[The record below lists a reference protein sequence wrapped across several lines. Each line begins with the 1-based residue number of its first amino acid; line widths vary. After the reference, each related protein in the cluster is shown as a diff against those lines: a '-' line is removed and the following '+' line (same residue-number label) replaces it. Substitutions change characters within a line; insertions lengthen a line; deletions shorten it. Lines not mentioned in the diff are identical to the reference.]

1 MKSFQKRS
9 VSRGAATEIIEAATA
24 KATELGVAAVIA
36 VVDESA
42 VLKALLRM
50 DGSLLL
56 PVQVAQAKARSAA
69 LLSVD
74 NGVLFDALESDP
86 EMRSGLLA
94 QPGVTL
100 MGGGLVL
107 HDGDDIVGA
116 VGVSGGSTDQ
126 DIAIAT
132 AGRDAAGLS

>member
-1 MKSFQKRS
+1 MKSYQKRS
-9 VSRGAATEIIEAATA
+9 VSHESAQAIVDGASV
-24 KATELGVAAVIA
+24 KATELGVAVVIA

-42 VLKALLRM
+42 VLKAFSRM
-50 DGSLLL
+50 DGTLLL

-74 NGVLFDALESDP
+74 NGVMFGALEADP
-86 EMRSGLLA
+86 EMRSGLIA

-107 HDGDDIVGA
+107 RDGGEIVGA
-116 VGVSGGSTDQ
+116 VGVSGGSTEQ

-132 AGRDAAGLS
+132 AGRDAAGL

>member
-1 MKSFQKRS
+1 MKSYQKRT
-9 VSRGAATEIIEAATA
+9 VSQESASSIIEGATA
-24 KATELGVAAVIA
+24 KAKELGVAAVIA

-42 VLKALLRM
+42 VLKAFYRM
-50 DGSLLL
+50 DGTLLL

-74 NGVLFDALESDP
+74 NGVMFDALEADP
-86 EMRSGLLA
+86 EMRSGLIA

-107 HDGDDIVGA
+107 RDGDEIVGA
-116 VGVSGGSTDQ
+116 VGVSGGSTEQ
-126 DIAIAT
+126 DITIAT
-132 AGRDAAGLS
+132 AGRDAAGL